1 MFIFNDN
8 FYKTAD
14 GNYYTEEYMKHNGE
28 FIESSNVWKRGNKEI
43 QMFPA
48 EEIRYNYDQKKVV
61 RCNYSQ
67 LFRDDDS
74 MVLCNNIA
82 DDIEDLELTN
92 GSDYDEEDDV
102 YEEIFQWFIINPA
115 LANSLQRH
123 TDEIIYYH
131 NRLDIYILAVTH
143 CGTGWDYVDAEYIL

>member
-1 MFIFNDN
+1 M
-8 FYKTAD
+8 
-14 GNYYTEEYMKHNGE
+14 
-28 FIESSNVWKRGNKEI
+28 
-43 QMFPA
+43 
-48 EEIRYNYDQKKVV
+48 YDQKKVV